1 MSAGVLSAA
10 AGSRTLFWAA
20 LPVFAAL
27 AVMGVAGFRVA
38 PPQLFSHLYWLLSGA
53 TVALWTTLSLT
64 ALWHAPADR
73 RVRLFALTAV
83 VISLTVVLPGID
95 PAWPGWLV
103 AAGLAAYS
111 LAYFGSMP
119 VVVHMASEIPGV
131 NPFVARHPRFIQTQY
146 VVGAL
151 LAAGAAG
158 AWYLIVFGDLDPA
171 RATALSRSVV
181 VANRAFYVYTGVA
194 AMGLLAVAARHD
206 ALAYRRRQ
214 AFVVIIALALWTANS
229 AAMLLV
235 PGLESNAV
243 AVNVVEPLAVLAPP
257 LAIALAAF
265 RFHLFDIGSALRRL
279 LLLEPVARRI
289 VATVDRG
296 FFPEKV
302 VLRRLRRTLLAD
314 LASETTIDGMGRR
327 LTERLVSGL
336 GASSAA
342 LLIVDDAREVFRVRA
357 AAGALADDR
366 AARDALVAAG
376 GAVPD
381 ALPRDT
387 VVRVDFRGEPLALI
401 CIGPLASGARL
412 DDDDRDALAHVAQQ
426 LAAMIENARLF
437 ELARI
442 DSLTGLARR
451 DVFDGRL
458 REEMTRSART
468 GRPYAVA
475 MADVDH
481 FKRINDQ
488 YGHRAGDRVLQ
499 EIARVLTEQS
509 RALDV
514 VARYGGEEFVIL
526 LPETG
531 RAAAALAAEK
541 LRAAVENAPVAV
553 NGARLRVTVSIGVA
567 ASAGGDAGEDLV
579 ARADA
584 ALYLAKRGGRNQV
597 R

>member
-1 MSAGVLSAA
+1 MRLRALSPGVTARLP
-10 AGSRTLFWAA
+10 FWAA
-20 LPVFAAL
+20 LPLFVCL
-27 AVMGVAGFRVA
+27 ATLGVVAWRLAPAEPFRGA
-38 PPQLFSHLYWLLSGA
+38 YWAISGA
-53 TVALWTTLSLT
+53 TLALWASLALT

-73 RVRLFALTAV
+73 RVRLFAVTAG
-83 VISLTVVLPGID
+83 VISLTVVLPAID
-95 PAWPGWLV
+95 PAWPAWLV

-111 LAYFGSMP
+111 FAYFGSMP
-119 VVVHMASEIPGV
+119 IVVHMASEIPGV

-158 AWYLIVFGDLDPA
+158 AWYLIVFGGLDA
-171 RATALSRSVV
+171 GRATWLSRSVV
-181 VANRAFYVYTGVA
+181 VANRAFYVYAGIA
-194 AMGLLAVAARHD
+194 AMGLLAVAARRD

-214 AFVVIIALALWTANS
+214 AFVVIVALALWTANS

-235 PGLESNAV
+235 SGLESNAL
-243 AVNVVEPLAVLAPP
+243 AVNIVEPLAVLAPP
-257 LAIALAAF
+257 LAIAIAAF
-265 RFHLFDIGSALRRL
+265 RFHLFDIGSALRRV
-279 LLLEPVARRI
+279 LLLEPIARRV

-302 VLRRLRRTLLAD
+302 VLRRMRRTLLAD
-314 LASETTIDGMGRR
+314 LAGETTIDGMGRR
-327 LTERLVSGL
+327 LTESLVSGL

-357 AAGALADDR
+357 AAGTLPGGV
-366 AARDALVAAG
+366 AARDALVPVG

-381 ALPRDT
+381 SLPCDT
-387 VVRVDFRGEPLALI
+387 VVRVDFRAEPLALV
-401 CIGPLASGARL
+401 CIGPLDSGARL
-412 DDDDRDALAHVAQQ
+412 DADDRDALAHVAQQ

-499 EIARVLTEQS
+499 EVARVLTEQS
-509 RALDV
+509 RALDL

-541 LRAAVENAPVAV
+541 LRAAVEDAPVRV

-567 ASAGGDAGEDLV
+567 ASAGGGDNEDLV

-584 ALYLAKRGGRNQV
+584 ALYAAKRGGRNQV